1 MFMHR
6 FFRIIAPFIALCATS
21 AAFGQQPDF
30 KVTLLGT
37 GSPPPL
43 LKRFGPAV
51 LVQAGKETLL
61 FDCGRGCT
69 QRLAQAGVKLGG
81 VDALFITHLHSDHI
95 VGIPDLWL
103 TGWLDS
109 PFGARTQPLKV
120 WGPAGTRAMMENMQ
134 KTFQWDIDTRVA
146 DQNLSRAAAGVNA
159 TDMAAGVI
167 YERNGVKVSAIEV
180 DHGDL
185 IKPAFGFR
193 IDYDGRSVVVSG
205 DTRFN
210 ENLIKHASGVDLLVH
225 QVAMA
230 KDELLAKSER
240 VRTILAH
247 HTKPGEAGTVFTRA
261 KPKLAVYYHFV
272 LQGDAS
278 VPAPTEKEVEEAT
291 RVTYAGPL
299 VLGEDMMVFAIGRD
313 GVTRQ

>member
-1 MFMHR
+1 MKNLLAILITAVFS
-6 FFRIIAPFIALCATS
+6 IAAHA
-21 AAFGQQPDF
+21 QQHDF

-37 GSPPPL
+37 GSPPPV

-51 LVQAGKETLL
+51 LVQAGRETLL
-61 FDCGRGCT
+61 IDCGRGCT
-69 QRLAQAGVKLGG
+69 QRLFQSNVKLGG
-81 VDALFITHLHSDHI
+81 VDALFITHLHSDHV

-109 PFGARTQPLKV
+109 PFGSRTQPMRV
-120 WGPAGTRAMMENMQ
+120 VGPAGTKAMMENMQ

-146 DQNLSRAAAGVNA
+146 DQNLSRAAAGINA
-159 TDMAAGVI
+159 TDMSAGVV
-167 YERNGVKVSAIEV
+167 YERNGVTVSAIEV

-193 IDYDGRSVVVSG
+193 VDYDGRSVVVSG
-205 DTRFN
+205 DTRFS

-230 KDELLAKSER
+230 KDELLARSER

-247 HTKPGEAGTVFTRA
+247 HTKPHEAGSVFARV

-278 VPAPTEKEVEEAT
+278 VPAPGEKDVEDAT
-291 RVTYAGPL
+291 RTTYGGPL
-299 VLGEDMMVFAIGRD
+299 VLGEDLMAFAIEKD
-313 GVTRQ
+313 GVRQITR